1 MGAQGAS
8 STFLFLP
15 FYSPSPPK
23 PTAVPFLPHRSSLHL
38 PAATIL
44 PLSFKS
50 NSPRFVSAKIIGS
63 CSFPLDG
70 SVFMRRSCLQA
81 VSDDTAA
88 APAPTTSSKDGEP
101 SGSHSNDVAELEKE
115 FNEHGNSDN
124 EQAEFGE
131 HGDSDSS
138 VDEKM
143 IRVCDKLIEVFMVDK
158 PTTADWRRLLA
169 FSKQWDDIR
178 PHFYR
183 RCQSRADAESDSDMK
198 HKLYRL
204 GRKLKEV
211 NDDMQRHNELLSLVR
226 QTPSEINAIVAKR
239 RKDFTAEFF
248 EHMHVV
254 AESYYDNLEEQD
266 GLINLRLTCLA
277 AVQAY
282 DNASES
288 VEALDAA
295 ELKFKEILNSPS
307 LGEACKKIDALAE
320 KNQLDSALVLMLTK
334 AWSTAK
340 ESTMMKDEVKDV
352 LYHLYVTARGNLQRL
367 VPKEIRIL
375 KYLLTIEDPKQQ
387 LSALKDAFTPGDE
400 LEGNDVDCLYTTP
413 DKLHTWI
420 RTVVDA
426 YHFSR
431 EGTLIR
437 EARDLMNPTIMQRLE
452 QLKIMVEKNF
462 M

>member
-1 MGAQGAS
+1 MKAQAAS
-8 STFLFLP
+8 ATFLFLP
-15 FYSPSPPK
+15 F
-23 PTAVPFLPHRSSLHL
+23 APHRSSPHL
-38 PAATIL
+38 PAAAIL
-44 PLSFKS
+44 PLPFNS
-50 NSPRFVSAKIIGS
+50 NFPRFVSFKKIGS
-63 CSFPLDG
+63 SSFPLDG
-70 SVFMRRSCLQA
+70 PVFMRRSCLRA
-81 VSDDTAA
+81 VSDDRVA
-88 APAPTTSSKDGEP
+88 APTPTTRSRGGEP
-101 SGSHSNDVAELEKE
+101 SGSHSNDFAELQKD
-115 FNEHGNSDN
+115 FNKHGDKDN
-124 EQAEFGE
+124 EQIEFGE
-131 HGDSDSS
+131 RRHSDSS
-138 VDEKM
+138 IDDNMV
-143 IRVCDKLIEVFMVDK
+143 RVCDKLIQVFMVDK
-158 PTTADWRRLLA
+158 PATADWRRLLA

-178 PHFYR
+178 PHFYS
-183 RCQSRADAESDSDMK
+183 RCQSRAEAETEPDMK

-211 NDDMQRHNELLSLVR
+211 DDDMQRHNELLTVVR

-248 EHMHVV
+248 EHMHIV

-266 GLINLRLTCLA
+266 GVVNLRLTCLA

-295 ELKFKEILNSPS
+295 ELKFQEILNSPS

-367 VPKEIRIL
+367 MPKEVRIL

-400 LEGNDVDCLYTTP
+400 LEGKDVDCLYT
-413 DKLHTWI
+413 
-420 RTVVDA
+420 
-426 YHFSR
+426 
-431 EGTLIR
+431 
-437 EARDLMNPTIMQRLE
+437 
-452 QLKIMVEKNF
+452 
-462 M
+462 